1 MPPGYL
7 EPSDLARYDVRRQAP
22 TRVGYRG
29 FDVYGMAPSSSGGST
44 VGEALNI
51 LERFRLRGMS
61 NADALH
67 RYLEASALAFADRGE
82 YVGDPA
88 YVKVPL
94 RDLLSD
100 KYAAERACEID
111 PDKAAVKPVEPGQ
124 RAPLRRQVPA
134 AGRPRD
140 RRPTPR
146 TSTPPT

>member
-1 MPPGYL
+1 
-7 EPSDLARYDVRRQAP
+7 
-22 TRVGYRG
+22 
-29 FDVYGMAPSSSGGST
+29 
-44 VGEALNI
+44 
-51 LERFRLRGMS
+51 MS

-111 PDKAAVKPVEPGQ
+111 PDKAAVKPVAPGNV
-124 RAPLRRQVPA
+124 AALRRQVRA
-134 AGRPRD
+134 ARRPRGAEG
-140 RRPTPR
+140 RTPR

>member
-1 MPPGYL
+1 
-7 EPSDLARYDVRRQAP
+7 
-22 TRVGYRG
+22 
-29 FDVYGMAPSSSGGST
+29 MAPSSSGGST

-51 LERFRLRGMS
+51 LERYRLRGMS
-61 NADALH
+61 DADALH

-111 PDKAAVKPVEPGQ
+111 PDKAAVKPVAARQ
-124 RAPLRRQVPA
+124 RAALRRQVRA
-134 AGRPRD
+134 ARRARRS